1 MIHSENNIDA
11 CIHLAGDG
19 PPSSALIDEFKRRY
33 IMMPM
38 AISAS
43 PQKSA
48 TAKPMLRRRRRR
60 CWKKISILSGLR
72 GLTCPAQHWRWIRL
86 TCDKSRPG
94 STPGQCQGIRW
105 PRCCPSRFRCSCL
118 PSHPAWM
125 QWCWQMYLQV
135 KQNAAQA
142 WCCCTALIDD
152 YLVCWCQG
160 LQSRWP

>member
-48 TAKPMLRRRRRR
+48 TAKPMLRRRRRKQEEESAER
-60 CWKKISILSGLR
+60 RSVDSLDCVDLRARLNIEGGSVWHVINRGQGPRQANAKEYVDRVAARHVSDAVVCRLILLGCNDAGKCICKLS
-72 GLTCPAQHWRWIRL
+72 
-86 TCDKSRPG
+86 K
-94 STPGQCQGIRW
+94 
-105 PRCCPSRFRCSCL
+105 
-118 PSHPAWM
+118 M
-125 QWCWQMYLQV
+125 QLKLDV
-135 KQNAAQA
+135 VV
-142 WCCCTALIDD
+142 L
-152 YLVCWCQG
+152 L
-160 LQSRWP
+160 